1 MAFGGTIMPRVSLA
15 FFTTAAL
22 AALCGMVWGTIM
34 GITGDH
40 SLSPAHAHLNLLGW
54 VTLSIMGAVYALPGM
69 RFNTT
74 LAWVN
79 YGLSTIGAVLM
90 GVLLPQVMAQK
101 LPGQV
106 MMASELPVILGM
118 LLFVVSLIGNWRKA
132 AA

>member
-1 MAFGGTIMPRVSLA
+1 MPRVSLD

-22 AALCGMVWGTIM
+22 AALVGMVWGTFM
-34 GITGDH
+34 GISGDH
-40 SLSPAHAHLNLLGW
+40 SMSPAHAHLNLLGW

-90 GVLLPQVMAQK
+90 AVLLPQVLSQK

-118 LLFVVSLIGNWRKA
+118 LLFVVSLLGNWRKA

>member
-1 MAFGGTIMPRVSLA
+1 MPRVSLA
-15 FFTTAAL
+15 FITTAAL
-22 AALCGMVWGTIM
+22 AALVGMVWGTFM
-34 GITGDH
+34 GISGDH
-40 SLSPAHAHLNLLGW
+40 SMSPAHAHLNLLGW

-90 GVLLPQVMAQK
+90 AVLLPQVLSQK

-118 LLFVVSLIGNWRKA
+118 PLFVVSLLGNWRQA

>member
-1 MAFGGTIMPRVSLA
+1 MPRVSLA

-54 VTLSIMGAVYALPGM
+54 VTLSIMGGLYSLPGV
-69 RFNTT
+69 RFNSK
-74 LAWVN
+74 LAWAN
-79 YGLSTIGAVLM
+79 YGYSAVGAVLM

-106 MMASELPVILGM
+106 MMASELPVIIGM
-118 LLFVVSLIGNWRKA
+118 LLFVVSLLGNWRKPA

>member
-1 MAFGGTIMPRVSLA
+1 MPRVSLA

-22 AALCGMVWGTIM
+22 AALVGMVWGTFM
-34 GITGDH
+34 GISGDH
-40 SLSPAHAHLNLLGW
+40 SMSPAHAHLNLLGW

-74 LAWVN
+74 LAWIN

-90 GVLLPQVMAQK
+90 AVLLPQVLSQK

-118 LLFVVSLIGNWRKA
+118 LLFVVSLLGNWRKA

>member
-1 MAFGGTIMPRVSLA
+1 MPRVSLA

-34 GITGDH
+34 GISGDH

-54 VTLSIMGAVYALPGM
+54 VTLSIMGGVYALPGM
-69 RFNTT
+69 RFNNT

-90 GVLLPQVMAQK
+90 AVLLPQVLTQK
-101 LPGQV
+101 LSGQV

-118 LLFVVSLIGNWRKA
+118 LLFVVSLLGNWRKA